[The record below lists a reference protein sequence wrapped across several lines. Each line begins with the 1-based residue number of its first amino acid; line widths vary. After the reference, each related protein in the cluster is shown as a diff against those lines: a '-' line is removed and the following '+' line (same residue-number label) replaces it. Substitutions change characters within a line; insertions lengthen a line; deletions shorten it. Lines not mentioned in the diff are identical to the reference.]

1 MEYNNEALAEAIVKS
16 DPTAEWVY
24 NKYCPYCGKFLYPEE
39 TSNCKKCKSPADK
52 PVKRVIPFLT
62 SAVAI
67 EKLLLWVR
75 DNKKDTQL
83 LENVVSIIGT
93 WTQSRRSAETYKL
106 EIVIA
111 CVNALL
117 DTND

>member
-1 MEYNNEALAEAIVKS
+1 MEYNNEALAEAIIKS
-16 DPTAEWVY
+16 DSTAEWVY
-24 NKYCPYCGKFLYPEE
+24 NRYCSYCGKFLYPEE
-39 TSNCKKCKSPADK
+39 TGNCKKCKAPVNE

-75 DNKKDTQL
+75 NNKRDAQL
-83 LENVVSIIGT
+83 LENIVGIIKT
-93 WTQSRRSAETYKL
+93 WTQSQRSAETYKL